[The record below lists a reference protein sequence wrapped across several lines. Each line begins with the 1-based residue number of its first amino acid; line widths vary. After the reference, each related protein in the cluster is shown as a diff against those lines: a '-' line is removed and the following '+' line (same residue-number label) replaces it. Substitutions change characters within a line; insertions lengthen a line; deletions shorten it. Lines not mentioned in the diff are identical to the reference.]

1 MTRGGW
7 KAWRGGALPYV
18 LVALPAF
25 QVVGITAMVV
35 FGVIDVDDITE
46 FGVIA
51 GPLVATVASFSF
63 PSNRN

>member
-1 MTRGGW
+1 MD
-7 KAWRGGALPYV
+7 GAARQSIAYV
-18 LVALPAF
+18 LVALLAF
-25 QVVGITAMVV
+25 QAVGITAMVV

-46 FGVIA
+46 FGVIV

>member
-1 MTRGGW
+1 
-7 KAWRGGALPYV
+7 
-18 LVALPAF
+18 
-25 QVVGITAMVV
+25 MVV